1 MKKIFLVILFL
12 LFLPLAVS
20 GHQIVT
26 SVYINFG
33 SDNYGAALE
42 ENKVFGYININ
53 SYNASL
59 LLGQGKDP
67 QEIFPNLVKNK
78 KFFSDYVAS
87 HISFTNNGQVCDVS
101 IEEILPR
108 SSAEFFVNGIGF
120 NLDISCGQPIG
131 DFYIKNDILLGEN
144 SYQANELDIY
154 TSKDNLLATLYH
166 SSNEESSTRIL
177 KENGNYYLDG
187 KVSQSDKSYQK
198 IATGSFGSNFI
209 ENVANMLSGLSPSSV
224 VGILLIIVFIGALHS
239 LEGGHNKVILAS
251 LMINNKLT
259 FKGSFFYVLIFT
271 ITHMSDIIIL
281 SIGLLFFNSYINIYE
296 KIPAMREY
304 SVWALLLISSYII
317 VKEAIALIKN
327 KQWLKNIA
335 KKSNS
340 KNKSKELADLLKTD
354 NYALKKEKGKSKDLG
369 ILMAGTFKE
378 QMMVAFISGLAPCL
392 TGWVIF
398 MLIVSSGNMW
408 LLLPALFAFGLGVFI
423 VLMIFA
429 YLFSIFRDQMVSRF
443 NWIAEYAPLVSGIFL
458 LFFSIL
464 QI

>member
-1 MKKIFLVILFL
+1 MFF
-12 LFLPLAVS
+12 PLAVF

-26 SVYINFG
+26 SIYINFG
-33 SDNYGAALE
+33 SDNYGDALA

-53 SYNASL
+53 SYNAAL
-59 LLGQGKDP
+59 LVGQGKAP
-67 QEIFPNLVKNK
+67 QEIFPDLKNRI

-87 HISFTNNGQVCDVS
+87 HIAFTNNGEKCDVS
-101 IEEILPR
+101 IKEILPK

-120 NLDISCGQPIG
+120 NLDISCSQAIG

-209 ENVANMLSGLSPSSV
+209 ENISNMLNGLSPSSV

-259 FKGSFFYVLIFT
+259 FKGSFLYVLIFT
-271 ITHMSDIIIL
+271 VTHMSDIIIL

-304 SVWALLLISSYII
+304 SVWALLLISLYIVI
-317 VKEAIALIKN
+317 KEVVALIK
-327 KQWLKNIA
+327 
-335 KKSNS
+335 S
-340 KNKSKELADLLKTD
+340 KRKTRAFNNADHKTKDDGLHGLLKTD
-354 NYALKKEKGKSKDLG
+354 NYAQKKEKEHPKDAG

-408 LLLPALFAFGLGVFI
+408 LLLPALVAFGLGVFI

-429 YLFSIFRDQMVSRF
+429 YLFSIFRDQMVSHF
-443 NWIAEYAPLVSGIFL
+443 NWVAEYAPLVSGIFL

>member
-1 MKKIFLVILFL
+1 MKKIFLAILFL
-12 LFLPLAVS
+12 LFSPLAVF

-33 SDNYGAALE
+33 SNDGGQALA

-53 SYNASL
+53 SYNATL
-59 LLGQGKDP
+59 ILGKGKDP
-67 QEIFPNLVKNK
+67 QKIFPDIENNK
-78 KFFSDYVAS
+78 KTFIDYVLN
-87 HISFTNNGQVCDVS
+87 HISFTNNGEECDIGVK
-101 IEEILPR
+101 EILPR

-120 NLDISCGQPIG
+120 NLDISCNQSIG

-166 SSNEESSTRIL
+166 SSNEESLTRIL

-187 KVSQSDKSYQK
+187 KVPQNINPYQK
-198 IATGSFGSNFI
+198 IAVGSFGSNFI
-209 ENVANMLSGLSPSSV
+209 ENIADMLNGLSPSSV
-224 VGILLIIVFIGALHS
+224 VGILLIIVIIGALHS

-259 FKGSFFYVLIFT
+259 FWGSFLYVLIFT

-304 SVWALLLISSYII
+304 SVWALLLISLYIVI
-317 VKEAIALIKN
+317 KEVVALIK
-327 KQWLKNIA
+327 
-335 KKSNS
+335 S
-340 KNKSKELADLLKTD
+340 KRKTRAFNNADRKTKDDGLHGLLKTD
-354 NYALKKEKGKSKDLG
+354 NYAQKKEKEHPKGTG

>member
-1 MKKIFLVILFL
+1 M
-12 LFLPLAVS
+12 
-20 GHQIVT
+20 
-26 SVYINFG
+26 
-33 SDNYGAALE
+33 
-42 ENKVFGYININ
+42 
-53 SYNASL
+53 
-59 LLGQGKDP
+59 
-67 QEIFPNLVKNK
+67 
-78 KFFSDYVAS
+78 
-87 HISFTNNGQVCDVS
+87 
-101 IEEILPR
+101 PR
-108 SSAEFFVNGIGF
+108 SSAEFFLNGLGF
-120 NLDISCGQPIG
+120 DLDISCSQEIG

-154 TSKDNLLATLYH
+154 TSKDNTLATLYH

-187 KVSQSDKSYQK
+187 KVPQSVNPYQK
-198 IATGSFGSNFI
+198 LATASWGSNFI
-209 ENVANMLSGLSPSSV
+209 GNVANMLNGLSPSSV
-224 VGILLIIVFIGALHS
+224 AGILLIIVFIGALHS

-251 LMINNKLT
+251 LMINNKIT

-317 VKEAIALIKN
+317 VKEAITLIK
-327 KQWLKNIA
+327 
-335 KKSNS
+335 S
-340 KNKSKELADLLKTD
+340 KRKAAAFNNTARKIGDDELQGLLKTD
-354 NYALKKEKGKSKDLG
+354 NYVQKKEKEDPKNAS

-378 QMMVAFISGLAPCL
+378 QMVIAFISGLAPCL

-398 MLIVSSGNMW
+398 MLIVSSGNLW
-408 LLLPALFAFGLGVFI
+408 LLLPALVAFGLGVFI
-423 VLMIFA
+423 VLLLFA
-429 YLFSIFRDQMVSRF
+429 YLFSIFRDQMTTRF
-443 NWIAEYAPLVSGIFL
+443 NWVVEYAPLASGVFL

>member
-1 MKKIFLVILFL
+1 MKKVFLAILFL
-12 LFLPLAVS
+12 LFLPLAVF

-26 SVYINFG
+26 SVYINLG
-33 SDNYGAALE
+33 SGDNGQALE

-53 SYNASL
+53 SYNAAL
-59 LLGQGKDP
+59 ILGQGKDP
-67 QEIFPNLVKNK
+67 QKIFSDIENNK
-78 KFFSDYVAS
+78 KIFSDYVAN
-87 HISFTNNGQVCDVS
+87 HISFTNNEEKCDVG
-101 IEEILPR
+101 IKEILPR

-166 SSNEESSTRIL
+166 SSNEESLTRIL

-187 KVSQSDKSYQK
+187 KVPQNISAYQK

-209 ENVANMLSGLSPSSV
+209 ENIASMLDGLSPSSV
-224 VGILLIIVFIGALHS
+224 TGILLIIVLIGALHS

-259 FKGSFFYVLIFT
+259 FKGSFLYVLIFT

-281 SIGLLFFNSYINIYE
+281 SVGLLFFNSYVNIYE
-296 KIPAMREY
+296 KIPAMKEY
-304 SVWALLLISSYII
+304 SIWALLFISSYII
-317 VKEAIALIKN
+317 VKEAIILIKN
-327 KQWLKNIA
+327 KQKPGVFNNAVI
-335 KKSNS
+335 KD
-340 KNKSKELADLLKTD
+340 KNKELYGLFKTD
-354 NYALKKEKGKSKDLG
+354 NYAAKKEKSKDVG
-369 ILMAGTFKE
+369 ILRSGTFKE
-378 QMMVAFISGLAPCL
+378 QMMIAFISGLAPCL

-408 LLLPALFAFGLGVFI
+408 LLLPALAAFGLGVFI